1 MGLLTTMTFLILHL
15 LGNSVALF
23 IAARYIQG
31 VSFSGTFIDL
41 LIAGLVLGILNFF
54 IKPILKILSAPL
66 IILTLGLFIFIIN
79 LFILWLLK
87 VFVPALSIQGFFAY
101 LWTLLLLTAIN
112 FLINHYHQE
121 E

>member
-1 MGLLTTMTFLILHL
+1 MINLLLHL

-23 IAARYIQG
+23 IAARYIEG
-31 VSFSGTFIDL
+31 VSFSGTFLDL
-41 LIAGLVLGILNFF
+41 LITGLVLGILNFF

-66 IILTLGLFIFIIN
+66 IVLTLGLFIFIIN
-79 LFILWLLK
+79 LFILWLLQ
-87 VFVPALSIQGFFAY
+87 VLIPDLAIHGFFAY
-101 LWTLLLLTAIN
+101 FWTLVLITAIN